1 MFIAKSS
8 YKARNVQIK
17 LRKLQPIKIFE
28 KPLTQQIQM
37 CKIFAKFL
45 NPK

>member
-8 YKARNVQIK
+8 YKARNVQTK
-17 LRKLQPIKIFE
+17 LRKLQPINIFE

-37 CKIFAKFL
+37 CKNICNIFK
-45 NPK
+45 P